1 MKRLNCWPLANSK
14 YRNMAINK
22 RDYYEVLGVTRS
34 ATDQDLKKS
43 YRRLAHQHHPD
54 KNQSDPEA
62 EEKFKE
68 AAEAYAVL
76 SNPEQRQ
83 RYDRFGHAG
92 VSSSAANA
100 AWGAPGFGGIEDILG
115 DLFGFGDVFGAAGR
129 TGSRRSAA
137 QRGAD
142 LRYDLEITLEQ
153 AAVGMT
159 AQLRIPKM
167 ETCESCSGSGALP
180 GTKPET
186 CRTCQGAGQVRFQQG
201 FFSVSRTCS
210 ACRGAGQVIN
220 SPCESCRGAGRVERE
235 KSIEVRIPAG
245 VETGSRL
252 RLQAEGESGMLGGPA
267 GDLYVVIHVAEHEE
281 FERQGNNLYASVPVT
296 FAQAALGAEISVKT
310 LSGDQSLKVPAG
322 TQTGTVF
329 RVRGQGMPVL
339 GGRGKGDLFVSV
351 SVITP
356 TTLTREQRKILE
368 QLAKIETQDL
378 EDKKLVDK
386 VRDIFG

>member
-1 MKRLNCWPLANSK
+1 
-14 YRNMAINK
+14 MAINK
-22 RDYYEVLGVTRS
+22 RDYYEVLGVNRA
-34 ATDQDLKKS
+34 ATDQELKTA
-43 YRRLAHQHHPD
+43 YRRLAHQYHPD
-54 KNQSDPEA
+54 KNQADPEA

-76 SNPEQRQ
+76 SSVEQRQ
-83 RYDRFGHAG
+83 RYDHFGHAG
-92 VSSSAANA
+92 VSSSAAGA

-115 DLFGFGDVFGAAGR
+115 DLFGFGDVFSSTGR
-129 TGSRRSAA
+129 GGSRRSVA

-153 AAVGMT
+153 AAAGMT
-159 AQLRIPKM
+159 AQLRIPKL
-167 ETCESCSGSGALP
+167 ETCETCNGSGAAA
-180 GTKPET
+180 GTRPET

-201 FFSVSRTCS
+201 FFSVSRTCT
-210 ACRGAGQVIN
+210 ACRGTGQVIT

-235 KSIEVRIPAG
+235 KSIEVKIPAG

-252 RLQAEGESGMLGGPA
+252 RLQAEGESGVQGGPA

-281 FERQGNNLYASVPVT
+281 FERQGNNLYASAPIS
-296 FAQAALGAEISVKT
+296 FGQAALGAEINVKT
-310 LSGDQSLKVPAG
+310 LNGDQPLKIPAG

-356 TTLTREQRKILE
+356 TSLNREQRKLLE
-368 QLAKIETQDL
+368 QLARIETQDL
-378 EDKKLVDK
+378 EDKRLVDK